1 MSGNQVT
8 KLAAKFLK
16 DQAEIMKKY
25 GEGPKLSGPSF
36 VAAVNETK
44 KTFKTLSSAAK
55 SRQQSLES

>member
-25 GEGPKLSGPSF
+25 GEAPKMSGASF
-36 VAAVNETK
+36 QAAVNDTK
-44 KTFKTLSSAAK
+44 KTFKALRSAAK
-55 SRQQSLES
+55 ASQ